1 MRKPVTDAE
10 WLPRSAMAMRGEAGG
25 AVTDERHLTEK
36 DQGVYHY
43 TIGRYAEP
51 VLRVVP
57 GTRIVVETKDA
68 FEGKIKT
75 ERHRPSELIE
85 MPFTNPQNGPIVVE
99 GARKGDVLAV
109 YVESIVPRGSQPRGT
124 TCFLPEFGLLV
135 GTDYTATL
143 NEPLSET
150 VRKVEVNEQGVRWSP
165 KITLPYAPFIGTIGV
180 APEIDS
186 ISSLWPGKHGGNMD
200 LPDVAPGHVIYLP
213 VRSEGAYLYLG
224 DCHAVQGDGEIC
236 GVAIEMA
243 AEVSIVVD
251 LIRDWPMV
259 WPRVE
264 AADWIMSVGSVRPLE
279 DAVRIAYRDL
289 IYWMEEGFAF
299 DRLEAYMLLTQCGRV
314 RVGNVVDPNYTVGAS
329 ISRRFLEAGDSEMT
343 TKG

>member
-1 MRKPVTDAE
+1 MKKPLEEAK
-10 WLPRSAMAMRGEAGG
+10 WLSRSVMAARGEAGG
-25 AVTDERHLTEK
+25 VIKDERRISES
-36 DQGVYHY
+36 DQGTYHY

-51 VLRVVP
+51 VLRVNP

-68 FEGKIKT
+68 FEGKIET
-75 ERHRPSELIE
+75 ERHMPSELIE
-85 MPFTNPQNGPIVVE
+85 MPFTNPQNGPILVD

-109 YVESIVPRGSQPRGT
+109 YIESIRPRGPQPRGT

-143 NEPLSET
+143 NEPLPET
-150 VRKVEVNEQGVRWSP
+150 VRKVRVDEDGIGWSER
-165 KITLPYAPFIGTIGV
+165 ITLPYTPFIGTIGV

-200 LPDVAPGHVIYLP
+200 LPDVSEGNVIYLP
-213 VRSEGAYLYLG
+213 VRADDGYLYLG
-224 DCHAVQGDGEIC
+224 DCHATQGDGEIC

-243 AEVSIVVD
+243 AEVTLVVD
-251 LIRDWPMV
+251 LIRDWPIQ

-264 AADWIMSVGSVRPLE
+264 SKDWIMSVGSVRPLE

-289 IYWMEEGFAF
+289 IYWMAEQYGF
-299 DRLEAYMLLTQCGRV
+299 DQLEAYMLLTQCGRV

-329 ISRRFLEAGDSEMT
+329 IPRHYLA
-343 TKG
+343 

>member
-1 MRKPVTDAE
+1 MGRLVTEAG
-10 WLPRSAMAMRGEAGG
+10 WIRQSAIATRGVAGG
-25 AVTDERHLTEK
+25 AVTGERRITER

-51 VLRVVP
+51 VLRVAP

-109 YVESIVPRGSQPRGT
+109 YVESIVPRGPQPRGT

-143 NEPLSET
+143 NEPLPET
-150 VRKVEVNEQGVRWSP
+150 VRKVNVDESGIRWSP

-200 LPDVAPGHVIYLP
+200 LPDAAPGNVIYLP
-213 VRSEGAYLYLG
+213 VRADGGYLYLG
-224 DCHAVQGDGEIC
+224 DCHAAQGDGEIC
-236 GVAIEMA
+236 GVAIEIA

-251 LIRDWPMV
+251 LIRDWRLQ
-259 WPRVE
+259 WPRIE
-264 AADWIMSVGSVRPLE
+264 SAEWIMSVGSVRPLE

-289 IYWMEEGFAF
+289 IFWMERDFGF
-299 DRLEAYMLLTQCGRV
+299 DRLEAYMLLTHCGRL

-329 ISRRFLEAGDSEMT
+329 ISRSYLPTA
-343 TKG
+343 

>member
-1 MRKPVTDAE
+1 
-10 WLPRSAMAMRGEAGG
+10 MAFTIRYGGAGEAGG
-25 AVTDERHLTEK
+25 VVNDERRISEG
-36 DQGVYHY
+36 DQGAYHY

-51 VLRVVP
+51 VLRVKP
-57 GTRIVVETKDA
+57 GTRVVVETKDA
-68 FEGKIKT
+68 FEGKIET
-75 ERHRPSELIE
+75 ERHWPSQLIE
-85 MPFTNPQNGPIVVE
+85 MPFTNPQNGPILVD

-109 YVESIVPRGSQPRGT
+109 YIESIKPRGPQPRGT

-143 NEPLSET
+143 NEPLPET
-150 VRKVEVNEQGVRWSP
+150 VRKVTVDEDGIGWNDR
-165 KITLPYAPFIGTIGV
+165 ITLPYTPFIGTIGV

-200 LPDVAPGHVIYLP
+200 LPDVAEGNVIYLP
-213 VRSEGAYLYLG
+213 VRADDGYLYLG
-224 DCHAVQGDGEIC
+224 DCHATQGDGEIC

-243 AEVSIVVD
+243 AEVSLVVD
-251 LIRDWPMV
+251 LIRDWPIQ

-264 AADWIMSVGSVRPLE
+264 SEDWIMSVGSVRPLE

-289 IYWMEEGFAF
+289 IYWMAEQYGF
-299 DRLEAYMLLTQCGRV
+299 DRLEAYMLLTQCGKV

-329 ISRRFLEAGDSEMT
+329 ISRNYLV
-343 TKG
+343 

>member
-1 MRKPVTDAE
+1 MHKPVTEAE
-10 WLPRSAMAMRGEAGG
+10 WLRRSVMATRGKAGG
-25 AVTDERHLTEK
+25 AVTGERRLTEQ

-51 VLRVVP
+51 VLRVTP
-57 GTRIVVETKDA
+57 GTRIVIETKDA
-68 FEGKIKT
+68 FEGKIET
-75 ERHRPSELIE
+75 ERHLPSQLIE
-85 MPFTNPQNGPIVVE
+85 MPFTNPQNGPIAVE

-109 YVESIVPRGSQPRGT
+109 YVESIVPRGPQPRGT

-143 NEPLSET
+143 NEPLPET
-150 VRKVEVNEQGVRWSP
+150 VRKVDVDEKGIRWSRDV
-165 KITLPYAPFIGTIGV
+165 TLPYAPFIGTIGV

-213 VRSEGAYLYLG
+213 VRADGGYLYLG
-224 DCHAVQGDGEIC
+224 DCHAAQGDGEIC

-251 LIRDWPMV
+251 LIHDWRLQ
-259 WPRVE
+259 WPRIE
-264 AADWIMSVGSVRPLE
+264 SAEWIMSVGSVRPLE

-289 IYWMEEGFAF
+289 IFWMAEDFGF
-299 DRLEAYMLLTQCGRV
+299 DRLEAYMLLTQCGRL
-314 RVGNVVDPNYTVGAS
+314 RVGNVVDPNYTVGA
-329 ISRRFLEAGDSEMT
+329 FLTRNYLPGA
-343 TKG
+343 